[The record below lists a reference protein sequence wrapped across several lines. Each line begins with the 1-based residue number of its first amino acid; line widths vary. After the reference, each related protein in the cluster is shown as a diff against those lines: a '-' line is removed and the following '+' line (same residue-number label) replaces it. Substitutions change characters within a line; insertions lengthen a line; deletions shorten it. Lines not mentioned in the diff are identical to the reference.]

1 MRTFEAPACGAFLLN
16 ERTPEHL
23 TLLQEDRD
31 AAYFSSEAELVDKV
45 RYYLSRESERERIR
59 RSGYK
64 TITKGGNTYKDR
76 LNRIV
81 RLSRTAEGTVQPVQ
95 ARS

>member
-1 MRTFEAPACGAFLLN
+1 
-16 ERTPEHL
+16 
-23 TLLQEDRD
+23 LLQEDRD